1 MIKRDAYY
9 YCCSVEFCWCAKG
22 REKAGN
28 GVGGCAG
35 FRSGVVAEVLFNI
48 CSVVALQKISGLS
61 LRARGQGFPPVT
73 MSVVSGYFHRKMEAK
88 FK

>member
-1 MIKRDAYY
+1 M
-9 YCCSVEFCWCAKG
+9 WG

-28 GVGGCAG
+28 GVGGCGG
-35 FRSGVVAEVLFNI
+35 FRSWVVAEVLFNI

-73 MSVVSGYFHRKMEAK
+73 MSMVPDCLHRKVEAK
-88 FK
+88 

>member
-1 MIKRDAYY
+1 M
-9 YCCSVEFCWCAKG
+9 WG

-28 GVGGCAG
+28 GVGGCAE
-35 FRSGVVAEVLFNI
+35 FRSGVMAEVLLLKDKGQNT

-73 MSVVSGYFHRKMEAK
+73 MSVVPGYLHRKMEAK
-88 FK
+88 

>member
-1 MIKRDAYY
+1 MR
-9 YCCSVEFCWCAKG
+9 G

-35 FRSGVVAEVLFNI
+35 FRSGVMAEVLLLKDKGQNI
-48 CSVVALQKISGLS
+48 CSVVALQKTSGLS

-73 MSVVSGYFHRKMEAK
+73 MSVVSGYLHRKMEAK